1 MKRFIVLL
9 VASACLSQAQAQVN
23 PLDVAD
29 SKARLILLYNDLRG
43 KEDNCRKE
51 TVAGA
56 ALMCVQDIQHDRRF
70 VNMEIRTFINLSRD
84 AGVNLDDGDVLE
96 MLD

>member
-1 MKRFIVLL
+1 
-9 VASACLSQAQAQVN
+9 
-23 PLDVAD
+23 
-29 SKARLILLYNDLRG
+29 
-43 KEDNCRKE
+43 
-51 TVAGA
+51 
-56 ALMCVQDIQHDRRF
+56 MCVQDIQHDRRF